1 MRMKRIIL
9 TFSLVFAFL
18 AGASADGLIAFPG
31 AEGYGRF
38 ARGARAGSNPTV
50 YHVTNLNDSG
60 TGSFRDAIS
69 QPNRVIVFDVS
80 GIIRINERLVFSKN
94 LTIAGQTAPGNGV
107 VIYGNGVS
115 FSGANDIIVRHLR
128 IRMGTNGDGGKDAAG
143 ISNGQNMI
151 FDHCSVSWGKDETFS
166 INSDGKGGGVGNIT
180 IQKTIMSQG
189 LQPHSAGGLC
199 QPTNEVGGVTLY
211 RNFYADNATRNH
223 KVKGLNQYINNVVY
237 NWGSGGG
244 YNLGGDSEGRIWA
257 DIQANYF
264 IQGPTSNGTGVGRG
278 NDLTAVYHRANK
290 TDGSRDGVVN
300 GRDMTDDDFGGI
312 PYATFEEFQQSAEYP
327 TDGREHPV
335 VASMFQ
341 TADEALQWVIDS
353 VGACLP
359 DRDEV
364 DAYVIDELCS
374 FGTKGAT
381 IGSEGALALKSNVGH
396 FYTAPK
402 PLDSDNDGMPD
413 AWETANG
420 LNPNDPSDAVA
431 YAANGY
437 LNIENYIN
445 NIPVA
450 DRAFLKYPVDL
461 ALRTLDTVQVTI
473 GFACYE
479 KAENAKIRVE
489 LMKEGE
495 SEFTP
500 IDTIDNVAEVSCQ
513 IDGLSS
519 KSTYTAR
526 FITFTPDM
534 ESVPAD
540 IEFTTPSTPG
550 APDMSTDPYPADGS
564 TIEEYTTTT
573 LRFSNT
579 TSGRPSYHIY
589 IGTSP
594 DNLDSVTTVKAK
606 SYTMD
611 LEQNTTYYWRIDVSN
626 NLGRTEGTVWSFTSG
641 REPVRTKVAY
651 FAFNETSGSTAV
663 NAPSDEEIVAND
675 ATPYGSYVPVWAEG
689 KVGGAISFSAANA
702 SDAMIV
708 PSYNEI
714 VFEGA
719 PFSYEL
725 WFKSTSGS
733 SSQSRYLL
741 HKGSHT
747 VGSDGN
753 TGKWFGLEY
762 KNGTL
767 YFGVDDNVT
776 KSLAQVSA
784 TSYFNGE
791 WHHVVAVRDVENAK
805 LLLYIDGELKATGED
820 LTGAIDGSEAL
831 VIGNANVNFDA
842 PFVGSID
849 EFSLY
854 NDALTEIEIKAKYE
868 AGVSALEEVSASDQ
882 ESLVIYPNP
891 VKDNFTV
898 TLPQAYGTVK
908 VEIFNLSGALVYS
921 NNLPVSGGMV
931 QVNGLDDLPAG
942 VYNCVVTADGATATA
957 RVMKY

>member
-1 MRMKRIIL
+1 MKRILL
-9 TFSLVFAFL
+9 TFSLAFAFL

-69 QPNRVIVFDVS
+69 QPDRVIVFDVS

-115 FSGANDIIVRHLR
+115 FSGASDIIVRHLR

-211 RNFYADNATRNH
+211 RNLYADNATRNH

-300 GRDMTDDDFGGI
+300 GRDMTDDDFGGNV
-312 PYATFEEFQQSAEYP
+312 YATYEEFQQSAEYP
-327 TDGREHPV
+327 TDGREHPA

-353 VGACLP
+353 VGASLP

-364 DAYVIDELCS
+364 DAYVIDELSS

-381 IGSEGALALKSNVGH
+381 IGSEGALALKNNVGH

-420 LNPNDPSDAVA
+420 LNPNDASDAVA

-461 ALRTLDTVQVTI
+461 ALRTLDTMQVTI

-479 KAENAKIRVE
+479 KAEGAKIRVE

-495 SEFTP
+495 SVFTP
-500 IDTIDNVAEVSCQ
+500 IDTIDNVAEVSYQ

-564 TIEEYTTTT
+564 TIEEYMTTT
-573 LRFSNT
+573 LRFSNA

-594 DNLDSVTTVKAK
+594 DKLDSVTTVKAK

-611 LEQNTTYYWRIDVSN
+611 LEQNTTYYWRIDASN

-651 FAFNETSGSTAV
+651 FAFDETSGSTAV
-663 NAPSDEEIVAND
+663 NAPSDEEILAND
-675 ATPYGSYVPVWAEG
+675 ATPYGSYVPVWGEG
-689 KVGGAISFSAANA
+689 KIGGGIAFSAA
-702 SDAMIV
+702 STTDGMIV
-708 PSYNEI
+708 PSYEAI
-714 VFEGA
+714 EFESA

-741 HKGSHT
+741 HKGSHA
-747 VGSDGN
+747 SDGN
-753 TGKWFGLEY
+753 GNTGTWFGLEY
-762 KNGTL
+762 KNGRL
-767 YFGVDDNVT
+767 YFGVDDDVT
-776 KSLAQVSA
+776 KSLAEGAA
-784 TSYFNGE
+784 TSYFDGN
-791 WHHVVAVRDVENAK
+791 WHLVVAVRDVENAQ
-805 LLLYIDGELKATGED
+805 LRLYIDGELFASGED
-820 LTGAIDGSEAL
+820 KTGAISGNEAL
-831 VIGNANVNFDA
+831 VIGNVNINFDA
-842 PFVGSID
+842 PFIGSID
-849 EFSLY
+849 EFTLY
-854 NDALTEIEIKAKYE
+854 NDALTEIEVKAKYE
-868 AGVSALEEVSASDQ
+868 HGMTAIEEVEQD
-882 ESLVIYPNP
+882 ESVDGLTVCPNP
-891 VKDNFTV
+891 FKEAFSIVVPENV
-898 TLPQAYGTVK
+898 MTVK
-908 VEIFNLSGALVYS
+908 VEIYNLSGLLVYS
-921 NNLPVSGGMV
+921 REVAVSGSLAEV
-931 QVNGLDDLPAG
+931 RGLDQLPAG
-942 VYNCVVTADGATATA
+942 AYSCIVTTGNTTHAA
-957 RVMKY
+957 RIMKY

>member
-1 MRMKRIIL
+1 MKRIIL
-9 TFSLVFAFL
+9 TFSLAFAFL

-69 QPNRVIVFDVS
+69 QPNRIIVFDVS
-80 GIIRINERLVFSKN
+80 GIIKIKERLVFSKN
-94 LTIAGQTAPGNGV
+94 LTIAGQTAPGSGV

-128 IRMGTNGDGGKDAAG
+128 IRMGMSGTSGKDAAG
-143 ISNGQNMI
+143 IANGSNMI

-180 IQKTIMSQG
+180 IQKSIMGQG

-199 QPTNEVGGVTLY
+199 QPTNEVGGVTLF
-211 RNFYADNATRNH
+211 RNFYVDNATRNH

-244 YNLGGDSEGRIWA
+244 YNLGGDSEGNIWA

-264 IQGPTSNGTGVGRG
+264 IQGPASSGTGVGRG

-290 TDGSRDGVVN
+290 TDGNKDGVVN

-312 PYATFEEFQQSAEYP
+312 AYATFEEFKQSADYP
-327 TDGREHPV
+327 TDDRQHPEV
-335 VASMFQ
+335 LSMSQ
-341 TADEALQWVIDS
+341 TAEEALQWVIDS

-374 FGTKGAT
+374 YGTKGT
-381 IGSEGALALKSNVGH
+381 VIGSETSLSLTDGVGH
-396 FYTAPK
+396 FYNAVK
-402 PLDSDNDGMPD
+402 PQDSDNDGMPD
-413 AWETANG
+413 AWEIANG

-431 YAANGY
+431 YATNGY

-450 DRAFLKYPVDL
+450 DRTFLKYPVDL
-461 ALRTLDTVQVTI
+461 VLKTLDTASVTI
-473 GFACYE
+473 GLECYE
-479 KAENAKIRVE
+479 KAAAKIRVE
-489 LMKEGE
+489 LKAAEGE
-495 SEFTP
+495 YAA
-500 IDTIDNVAEVSCQ
+500 IDTIED
-513 IDGLSS
+513 LSLL
-519 KSTYTAR
+519 TYTIEDLTPKTNYTVR
-526 FITFTPDM
+526 FVTFTDDM
-534 ESVPAD
+534 ESLPAEID
-540 IEFTTPSTPG
+540 FTTKGVPG
-550 APDMSTDPYPADGS
+550 EPEISYNPYPADGA
-564 TIEEYTTTT
+564 TISEYTQVQLSFDNETT
-573 LRFSNT
+573 
-579 TSGRPSYHIY
+579 GRPNYY
-589 IGTSP
+589 FYVGTSP
-594 DNLDSVTTVKAK
+594 DKLDSV
-606 SYTMD
+606 YTSRGKFFTLE
-611 LEQNTTYYWRIDVSN
+611 LEQNTTYYWRVDASN
-626 NLGRTEGTVWSFTSG
+626 SYGRTEGPVWSFTSG
-641 REPVRTKVAY
+641 QEPVRTKVAY

-663 NAPSDEEIVAND
+663 NAPSDEEIAAND

-708 PSYNEI
+708 PSYDEI
-714 VFEGA
+714 VFESA
-719 PFSYEL
+719 PFTYEL
-725 WFKSTSGS
+725 WFKSTSGN

-741 HKGSHT
+741 HKGSH
-747 VGSDGN
+747 VAGSDGN

-820 LTGAIDGSEAL
+820 LTGAVDGSEAL

-854 NDALTEIEIKAKYE
+854 NDALTEIEIKARYE
-868 AGVSALEEVSASDQ
+868 AGVSALEEVSVSEQ

-898 TLPQAYGTVK
+898 ALPQAYGTVK

-942 VYNCVVTADGATATA
+942 VYNCVVTADDTTATA